1 MKNIT
6 IVKTPYVYEN
16 AFKNDNGDLIEYAQL
31 AVDVKV
37 GDTICRLTKS
47 LKGFEKEYIKF
58 FLLLRNVIK
67 YFLFLAVGSRL

>member
-47 LKGFEKEYIKF
+47 LKGFEKEYIKSLISADNAF
-58 FLLLRNVIK
+58 NENDIK
-67 YFLFLAVGSRL
+67 VD